1 MSMMEWRPFNQASLE
16 FQAFTTGGSKYPNKS
31 SGVEIGDTATHLDE
45 VELTSSPTK
54 GSLRDITN
62 QDQARSGEVAGVQS
76 DTAMNIS
83 RASLKRIDLALRAK
97 LEARQNNVENATH
110 PTNDNE
116 DQMQGALN
124 PPFNNSVHDLVQNL
138 SPAIMIIT
146 ETKVSG
152 TRAKDI
158 TDRLP
163 FDGAIHANNIGL
175 TGAIYASPRFAERK
189 LLWENLITVASLHS
203 MPSVMAGDFN
213 EVLDGEDKFK
223 GRRVQERINRVFV
236 NTKWNNIYSEA
247 CVTHLERAHSDH
259 STIILK
265 LKHEAGVQ
273 FSRPFRF
280 KPIWLFDPSFPSV
293 ERVTW
298 SASNSLAAAVTNFA
312 AKAKEWNKN
321 QFGNIFHRK
330 RRLGARLRGVQFVL
344 VDRPSS
350 SLIDLERGLRVEY
363 SEVLHLEEEFWS
375 MKSRITW
382 IIEGDRKTAFFLMS
396 ALVHRRRNKITCIKD
411 RLGNWLNGDSI
422 ITVHKTGLGNEDK
435 GRLEVPVTDDEIFD
449 ALKALKPYK
458 TPGPEGLYV
467 GFFQRFWLIVGNLVK
482 TVVKSIF
489 STRVMPEYLNK
500 NLITLIPKCKSLESL
515 NNYRPISLCNTVYKF
530 VTKIIVGSIRHL
542 LPSLVFSLQI
552 AFVPGRKRVDNA
564 IIVQEIVHSMSRR
577 KGRIGLMAIKINL
590 EKEYDH
596 LEWSFIRDM
605 LKLFNFP
612 NHLTSL
618 IMSCVSI
625 SSISVLVN
633 DGGLDY
639 FHPSKGIHQG
649 DPLSPYLFILCMEV
663 LGALITQKCEAKL
676 WDPVRVASGGIAFLH
691 PFFTDDL
698 VLFAKADQ
706 KNCIAIKDAIGT
718 FCVLSGQKV
727 SDEKSRVFCSPNIS
741 REAREELCNTLGY

>member
-54 GSLRDITN
+54 G
-62 QDQARSGEVAGVQS
+62 VQS

-124 PPFNNSVHDLVQNL
+124 PSFNNSVHDLVQNL

-223 GRRVQERINRVFV
+223 GRRVNLSRAMKFQECL
-236 NTKWNNIYSEA
+236 NNCRMID
-247 CVTHLERAHSDH
+247 L
-259 STIILK
+259 
-265 LKHEAGVQ
+265 G
-273 FSRPFRF
+273 FFGPRF
-280 KPIWLFDPSFPSV
+280 TCV

-489 STRVMPEYLNK
+489 SIRVMPEYLNK

-530 VTKIIVGSIRHL
+530 VIKIIVGSIRHL